1 MLFPIGVW
9 VEKNIKRSDK
19 SLPDIH
25 PSCLGRQTAN
35 FASAKPLTAIHQRLC
50 VICWYLQ
57 SCKLKFLAWSYMR
70 TIYQIHKACDRAI
83 AHHST
88 YSALGASTFHSLRTR
103 FAHQLIAGAKQYW
116 AYPNYYY
123 PGLQTDT

>member
-1 MLFPIGVW
+1 MLVLAVMQAEIFSLVLHAG
-9 VEKNIKRSDK
+9 NIPNTQ
-19 SLPDIH
+19 SL
-25 PSCLGRQTAN
+25 
-35 FASAKPLTAIHQRLC
+35 
-50 VICWYLQ
+50 
-57 SCKLKFLAWSYMR
+57 
-70 TIYQIHKACDRAI
+70 RAI

-116 AYPNYYY
+116 AYPNYY